1 MNGKLI
7 RQAAVVTTLAFAGG
21 VLLIQAALGG
31 KSIAESLKNAVSK

>member
-7 RQAAVVTTLAFAGG
+7 RQAAVVTALGFSGA

-31 KSIAESLKNAVSK
+31 KSIAESLKNVASK